1 MKKVANEKIYKWKG
15 MKDYEKIHKWK
26 IYSSSERVFG
36 WAVWNRN
43 QNLLGGGLLLCKIF
57 HKWKFST
64 NDNDDWWNWI
74 RIYIREIV
82 HECNFFLLT
91 FVNFFTIENFYI
103 CEFFHNKKMIYFHC
117 DFFHNEN
124 ANTCENLHFESVC
137 KLSHVN
143 IYWSRENCSAL
154 CEILHKNTVTLN
166 L

>member
-26 IYSSSERVFG
+26 IYSFSERMLSR
-36 WAVWNRN
+36 AVRDWDSPMPR
-43 QNLLGGGLLLCKIF
+43 GGLLFREIL
-57 HKWKFST
+57 HEWKFST
-64 NDNDDWWNWI
+64 NDYDDWWNWI
-74 RIYIREIV
+74 RIYIREII
-82 HECNFFLLT
+82 HECKFFLLS
-91 FVNFFTIENFYI
+91 FVNFFTVENFFI

-137 KLSHVN
+137 KLSHMN
-143 IYWSRENCSAL
+143 IYWSGEISSAL
-154 CEILHKNTVTLN
+154 CEILHKNTVILN